1 MVLVKSTGVVR
12 LVFAFLLTTVFIV
25 IIYNFSTIS
34 THIPK
39 SLEGDNG
46 FRRPKHGGSLNGIDP
61 LLQPEKGPKGITY
74 GPGERNKTAATIL
87 SLVRNSELPG
97 MLQSMRE
104 LEATWNHKF
113 NYPWTFINDEPFT
126 KEFKEKTRALTK
138 AECFYGNRRPRSRF
152 ELG

>member
-46 FRRPKHGGSLNGIDP
+46 FRRPSTKPVRCSLPTVP
-61 LLQPEKGPKGITY
+61 LI
-74 GPGERNKTAATIL
+74 
-87 SLVRNSELPG
+87 
-97 MLQSMRE
+97 
-104 LEATWNHKF
+104 
-113 NYPWTFINDEPFT
+113 
-126 KEFKEKTRALTK
+126 
-138 AECFYGNRRPRSRF
+138 
-152 ELG
+152 